1 MLTIMKQD
9 TMNLLKNKPIMMYLL
24 IYPIVLI
31 LITGFVFGSIFSD
44 DILTSYDY
52 YGVTMLIYLSMATV
66 IILPELLF
74 GSNVK
79 YANYR
84 IVYSPIPRYK
94 IYLSK
99 LIVAISISYLI
110 LAFYMLIFNSTGVVN
125 YGKSNIAYSL
135 LLDLALVIFS
145 ITFGGAFCVLLKSE
159 DIVTKILNLV
169 INVLAILS
177 GLFFPMYIF
186 GEKIANLSA
195 LSPISKVM
203 STFFSIIYDKN
214 YSSYFNILSILLL
227 CSVLFIIIIHFKY
240 RPENFGE

>member
-1 MLTIMKQD
+1 MKQD
-9 TMNLLKNKPIMMYLL
+9 TVNLLRNKPIMMYLI
-24 IYPIVLI
+24 IYPVVLI
-31 LITGFVFGSIFSD
+31 LITGLVFESIFSD

-52 YGVTMLIYLSMATV
+52 YGVTMMIYLSMATV

-99 LIVAISISYLI
+99 LIVAISVSYFI
-110 LAFYMLIFNSTGVVN
+110 LAIYMIIFNSMGLVN
-125 YGKSNIAYSL
+125 YGKSNIDYIL
-135 LLDLALVIFS
+135 LLDLALVTFS
-145 ITFGGAFCVLLKSE
+145 ITFGGAFCVLIQNE
-159 DIVTKILNLV
+159 DIATKILNLI
-169 INVLAILS
+169 INIFAILS

-186 GEKIANLSA
+186 GEKIADLST

-203 STFFSIIYDKN
+203 SIFFSVIYDKN
-214 YSSYFNILSILLL
+214 YSSYFNTLAILLL
-227 CSVLFIIIIHFKY
+227 CSVLFLIIIHFKY
-240 RPENFGE
+240 HPEDYGE

>member
-24 IYPIVLI
+24 IYPVVLI

-52 YGVTMLIYLSMATV
+52 YGVTMMIYLSMATV

-99 LIVAISISYLI
+99 LIVSISYFI
-110 LAFYMLIFNSTGVVN
+110 LAFYMLIFNSTGLVN

-135 LLDLALVIFS
+135 LLDLALVTFS

-159 DIVTKILNLV
+159 DIATKILNLV

-186 GEKIANLSA
+186 GK
-195 LSPISKVM
+195 K
-203 STFFSIIYDKN
+203 
-214 YSSYFNILSILLL
+214 LLICL
-227 CSVLFIIIIHFKY
+227 LYLQFQK
-240 RPENFGE
+240 

>member
-1 MLTIMKQD
+1 M
-9 TMNLLKNKPIMMYLL
+9 
-24 IYPIVLI
+24 
-31 LITGFVFGSIFSD
+31 
-44 DILTSYDY
+44 
-52 YGVTMLIYLSMATV
+52 
-66 IILPELLF
+66 
-74 GSNVK
+74 K

-214 YSSYFNILSILLL
+214 YSSYFNTLSILLL
-227 CSVLFIIIIHFKY
+227 CSVLFVIIIHFKY